1 MLWGAHSSIV
11 KMSWHWSQGAFT
23 FHPSPASVRLL
34 GSGREVAAFFALTR
48 NVTASPSH
56 KVLAVCSCGSW
67 GTLDKCPLT
76 QAEGGGA
83 GKEAGSRHMI
93 KIPKEL
99 CGVLQ
104 FLP

>member
-1 MLWGAHSSIV
+1 MGYPQQYSYDELALAPRGLP
-11 KMSWHWSQGAFT
+11 T
-23 FHPSPASVRLL
+23 LHPSLVSVRLL
-34 GSGREVAAFFALTR
+34 GAGREAAAFFALTR
-48 NVTASPSH
+48 NASASPSH

-67 GTLDKCPLT
+67 GTLCKCHLT
-76 QAEGGGA
+76 KAEQGGA
-83 GKEAGSRHMI
+83 GKEAVSRHMI